1 MGCIGFAA
9 TYMGMNYL
17 AAMGLNTLACDTLRA
32 NGVQHVLQGDVQNP
46 QDRYRLHVTPQI
58 TRSMIAAGFP
68 CQPLSTQGD
77 GKGINYPR
85 SGAFFGTTK
94 MVWEQDSYGLLLECV
109 PGAMHAS
116 FVQEELQKLAW
127 SMGKSLYE
135 QLLHLDQAWQTLPL
149 VGIDCSQ
156 GV

>member
-1 MGCIGFAA
+1 
-9 TYMGMNYL
+9 
-17 AAMGLNTLACDTLRA
+17 
-32 NGVQHVLQGDVQNP
+32 
-46 QDRYRLHVTPQI
+46 
-58 TRSMIAAGFP
+58 
-68 CQPLSTQGD
+68 
-77 GKGINYPR
+77 
-85 SGAFFGTTK
+85 